1 MHAWYNICGNT
12 GGGHTMAM
20 TNRANIKHDCI
31 ILSTLESLVPEDHLV
46 RKLEAAIDWRFIY
59 PLVEPLYSEF
69 GRPSIDPVVLFKMIL
84 INYCFGYNSMRKTC
98 REIEVNV
105 AYRWFLGYEISE
117 PVPNYST
124 WSQNY
129 IRRYGDSNIFN
140 EIFDRVLQEAMD
152 CHFVKLDTV
161 YGDGTHM
168 KANANKRKSTQEEVE
183 VTKRAFEDEL
193 LEEINRDRREHGKAK
208 EFASLKRTELDF
220 DEETGEQI
228 EVTQKKTVKQS
239 TTDPESGNFHKGDH
253 EECFAYE
260 HQTFC
265 DGNGFVVA
273 FDTVPGNVHD
283 SVSFFP
289 AYDKLMEKYGG
300 EIENV
305 CLDSGFKTPAIARKI
320 IEDGKTPYFP
330 YKRPMTK
337 EGFFKKYEYVYDEQ
351 YDCYL
356 CPHDKVLSYATT
368 DRLGYKHYKSD
379 PYDCSTCPFRD
390 KCTRSKS
397 CQKEVLR
404 HVWAEYMEKADEVR
418 YTKKWKEI
426 YPQRKET
433 IERVFADDKENHC
446 LRYTRVRGLKKNRHV
461 GSVIFTCHNL
471 ERLARWKW
479 KDTADIGNSSADI
492 IDSQHLLQISFA

>member
-1 MHAWYNICGNT
+1 
-12 GGGHTMAM
+12 MAM

-300 EIENV
+300 EIKNV

-390 KCTRSKS
+390 KCTKSKS

-418 YTKKWKEI
+418 YTEQWKKI

-492 IDSQHLLQISFA
+492 IESQHLLQISFA